1 MANAALVKDMLDNA
15 VHIGYKRQYWS
26 PKMRDYIFT
35 TQNNIHVFDL
45 FKTADKLEEVKT
57 LLADLTAKGKEI
69 LFVGTKVQAADIA
82 RTLALETGHHYVNS
96 KWVPGLL
103 TNFTTLKRRI
113 ATYVKLEKD
122 LETGALDML
131 TKKERSEAMK
141 SLEKLRKAYEGLKE
155 MKKTPD
161 IVFVIDGHYENLAL
175 TEARSLRIPS
185 VALLGST
192 GDIDACT
199 HFVPCNVNSIKAIQ
213 FIADFLKPVLTRQK
227 KTFAEAP
234 KTSREGGFRPR
245 TNNNNDRRAPRAKT
259 EEAPKAE

>member
-1 MANAALVKDMLDNA
+1 
-15 VHIGYKRQYWS
+15 
-26 PKMRDYIFT
+26 MRDYIFT
-35 TQNNIHVFDL
+35 IQNNIHVFDL
-45 FKTADKLEEVKT
+45 YKTADKLEAVKA
-57 LLADLTAKGKEI
+57 LVADLSTKGKEI
-69 LFVGTKVQAADIA
+69 LFVGTKVQAQDII

-122 LETGALDML
+122 LETGALDMI

-141 SLEKLRKAYEGLKE
+141 VLEKLRKSYEGVKE

-161 IVFVIDGHYENLAL
+161 LIFVIDGHYENLAL
-175 TEARSLRIPS
+175 TEARSLKIPS

-192 GDIDACT
+192 GDIDSCT

-213 FIADFLKPVLTRQK
+213 FIADYLKPVLLRQK
-227 KTFAEAP
+227 KSFAEARAP
-234 KTSREGGFRPR
+234 EARREGGFRPR
-245 TNNNNDRRAPRAKT
+245 TEGNGAPRAPRAPQQDT
-259 EEAPKAE
+259 PKAE